1 MMKRDEAL
9 AWLAGIFEE
18 PVEAMTP
25 DRPRDE
31 IAGWDSLGVLTL
43 MADLD
48 EKFDIQLDE
57 KAASAMTHVRD
68 LLALLESRNAVE
80 KA

>member
-68 LLALLESRNAVE
+68 LLALLESRNVVE